1 LTPANEISFVDCVNE
16 DGEQVLHRPIEIT
29 RLLGMWAVTHFDLLA
44 RKFKLGYPILPGRL
58 TAL

>member
-29 RLLGMWAVTHFDLLA
+29 PFLGTYRV
-44 RKFKLGYPILPGRL
+44 GGRL
-58 TAL
+58 ERRGEVI

>member
-29 RLLGMWAVTHFDLLA
+29 GIIGMWAGTL
-44 RKFKLGYPILPGRL
+44 KNQLPR
-58 TAL
+58 TAPSG